1 MGLALPGGAAF
12 RTSSA
17 RREYTRA
24 TSAGASEDSAYAR
37 RYAAMNETRARF
49 SHAELL
55 RFTSAVFTKLGM
67 PPDDAGR
74 GAEVLL
80 DADLAGIESH
90 GIAHL
95 AWHPGYAPGFKRGLI
110 NPNPAVKV
118 LRDSPVAASWDA
130 GAGLGVLV
138 GARAMDAAIAK
149 AEATGI
155 GMIAVTNGQ
164 HFGAAGY
171 YARMAAE
178 RGMIGMAMCNVV
190 PIAVASGS
198 LDRAYGTNPIAF
210 AAPVLDDHPFLLDIA
225 TTAVAGGKLEIAT
238 RQGKPIPAGWA
249 VDADGNDSD
258 DPTILRKGGALQPLG
273 SYTET
278 SSHKGYGLG
287 LMVDIL
293 TGVLPGMGSAIFEGA
308 RMQGQWFAAWRIDA
322 FRDVD
327 GFKADMKRMVDHLRG
342 LRPRPGIEA
351 VLVPGDPEA
360 AARADRTLNGIPL
373 DAETIDQLQALGEE
387 LSIVPPAALGS

>member
-1 MGLALPGGAAF
+1 MP
-12 RTSSA
+12 
-17 RREYTRA
+17 
-24 TSAGASEDSAYAR
+24 ASESR
-37 RYAAMNETRARF
+37 PRYAYD
-49 SHAELL
+49 ELL
-55 RFTSAVFTKLGM
+55 QFTAAVFLKLGM
-67 PPDDAGR
+67 PAADARR

-95 AWHPGYAPGFKRGLI
+95 PWHPGYAPGFARGLI
-110 NPNPAVKV
+110 SPNPDVAV
-118 LRDSPVAASWDA
+118 LRDSPVAATWDA
-130 GAGLGVLV
+130 GGGLGVLI

-155 GMIAVTNGQ
+155 GMIAVTNGR

-178 RGMIGMAMCNVV
+178 RDMIGMAMCNVP

-210 AAPVLDDHPFLLDIA
+210 GAPVKDDHPFLLDIA
-225 TTAVAGGKLEIAT
+225 TTAVAGGKLEIAA
-238 RQGKPIPAGWA
+238 RQGKRLPPGWA
-249 VDADGNDSD
+249 VDGEGNDSD
-258 DPTILRKGGALQPLG
+258 DPLALRTGGALQPLG
-273 SYTET
+273 SYVEI

-287 LMVDIL
+287 IMVDIL
-293 TGVLPGMGSAIFEGA
+293 TGVLPGMGSAIFEGS

-322 FRDVD
+322 FRDVSE
-327 GFKADMKRMVDHLRG
+327 FKADMKRMVDHLRA
-342 LRPRPGIEA
+342 LRPRSGVEA

-360 AARADRTLNGIPL
+360 KAREERLRDGIPL
-373 DAETIDQLQALGEE
+373 DEETVEQLAKLAGDLGLGMPAS
-387 LSIVPPAALGS
+387 LS